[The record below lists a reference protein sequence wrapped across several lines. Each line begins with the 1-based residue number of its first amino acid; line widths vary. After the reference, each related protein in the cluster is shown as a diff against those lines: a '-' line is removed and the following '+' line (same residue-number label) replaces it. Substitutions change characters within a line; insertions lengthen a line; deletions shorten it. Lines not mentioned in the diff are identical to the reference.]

1 MTALEPT
8 KNNPKSPFRNSLNSE
23 SYSRYSFESRSCS
36 IEQDAQKRAIWNYD
50 KPETGRSVAFE
61 PNSTG
66 PSLRRPLGWKQR
78 GNFTKPHPGSSGS
91 VGPSASGWEPAP
103 RAGIPGFAWHR
114 AKNNPPKKIALT
126 REKQTNKKKHK
137 NTPKSTKTP
146 KKTTPPPQIPLTREK
161 EPDFFFRAHAR
172 QKSVT
177 WLNANKPKTPEF
189 PLCPHPG
196 LTPSTLHRAPVG
208 QGPSGHGWLAIAF
221 GFWSGRALATG
232 TAWAGLC
239 LIYHHHYRPIPI
251 DLGCTRMRLWQSPS

>member
-126 REKQTNKKKHK
+126 REKQTNKQKAQKHPQKHK
-137 NTPKSTKTP
+137 NT
-146 KKTTPPPQIPLTREK
+146 KKDDPPSPNPAYARK
-161 EPDFFFRAHAR
+161 RA
-172 QKSVT
+172 
-177 WLNANKPKTPEF
+177 
-189 PLCPHPG
+189 
-196 LTPSTLHRAPVG
+196 
-208 QGPSGHGWLAIAF
+208 
-221 GFWSGRALATG
+221 
-232 TAWAGLC
+232 
-239 LIYHHHYRPIPI
+239 
-251 DLGCTRMRLWQSPS
+251 